1 MHAILRQ
8 LRRAALLSAG
18 DGPSDVQ
25 LLESF
30 LIQRDEAAFEALV
43 RRHGPM
49 VLGVCRRVT
58 GNAHDAEDAFQA
70 TFLVLVRK
78 AASLRSRQLLPGWLY
93 GVAYRTALNTRTMT
107 KKRRIKEQQAAQQP
121 WTQVSNDGP
130 PEELLARLDE
140 ELSRLP
146 DRYRLPVLLCEL
158 QGRSRK
164 EAARLLGLPIGTV
177 SWRLAQARKL
187 LAQRLARYGTMLA
200 AGAVGA
206 VLSQS
211 AASAV
216 PAALVRAVTVQ
227 ALMTGT
233 VPAPVQALTEGVL
246 KTMLLSKLKVMW
258 GLALAAIVGAGAVG
272 LMYRPAVAADPNQP
286 GGGRTAA
293 RPSQDELE
301 ELRLEIAAL
310 RKGLQATRERVKTLE
325 DQLARL
331 PASRPGMPG
340 RGTPTVG
347 YPVGNQTGSI
357 SSSGVGVGSNGSVTG
372 TVSYSGM
379 GTTGARTQS
388 TSNAGTG
395 TAYSGTTTSQ
405 ASSGGGNITATTTR
419 HPQNGSMSHSAT
431 GLGTGS
437 MPSSAAAL
445 MKAGT
450 QRMHSRETSTSA
462 GTHITRPENLSLT
475 GTRTESSS
483 ETKLEA
489 KRRDAYDAI
498 YRAAKDAIEQGLDP
512 VDVAQAALKQLRKHP
527 NDSQAADRLERAL
540 QRLARQRQR

>member
-325 DQLARL
+325 DQ
-331 PASRPGMPG
+331 
-340 RGTPTVG
+340 V
-347 YPVGNQTGSI
+347 
-357 SSSGVGVGSNGSVTG
+357 
-372 TVSYSGM
+372 
-379 GTTGARTQS
+379 
-388 TSNAGTG
+388 
-395 TAYSGTTTSQ
+395 
-405 ASSGGGNITATTTR
+405 AT
-419 HPQNGSMSHSAT
+419 
-431 GLGTGS
+431 L
-437 MPSSAAAL
+437 
-445 MKAGT
+445 
-450 QRMHSRETSTSA
+450 
-462 GTHITRPENLSLT
+462 
-475 GTRTESSS
+475 
-483 ETKLEA
+483 
-489 KRRDAYDAI
+489 
-498 YRAAKDAIEQGLDP
+498 
-512 VDVAQAALKQLRKHP
+512 
-527 NDSQAADRLERAL
+527 
-540 QRLARQRQR
+540 QRQRRGPMGMMQGGGMGGGMGMMGGMAPAMGKGGGMSMMGGMGMMSGGKRGGGVAGVMKGGMPDGGMMGGPMMKMMGGDKGSAGGKRAGGAKPQS